1 MYLCLN
7 DNYDD
12 DDEVWLLGISR
23 LAPCLMSRRQQRGVT
38 KQTNNYPPNHTLLI
52 TTLIIKTKI
61 YNYIDYILDD

>member
-23 LAPCLMSRRQQRGVT
+23 LAPCLMSRRQ
-38 KQTNNYPPNHTLLI
+38 
-52 TTLIIKTKI
+52 
-61 YNYIDYILDD
+61 